1 MTRPPEHGL
10 TPDHVRTLNRLA
22 TIARLLAGAT
32 HEVNNALQVIGGT
45 VELLESRT
53 DLPPQVVT
61 GLARLRTQGDRAAAA
76 IAAVTQ
82 FSRARPGGRERINL
96 RELTDQCVA
105 LRLFAVRRGGLTLD
119 HSAVT
124 GHSLVVEG
132 SSVELQ
138 QVVLNLIINA
148 EQALAGTGGTIQVH
162 VFDEADTVNVRV
174 SDRGPGV
181 RPDLGDDI
189 FELLV
194 SSRSPT
200 ESPGLGLTAARLIA
214 IAHGGTLTREP
225 TDVGAS
231 FLLRIP
237 AAVRSGK

>member
-1 MTRPPEHGL
+1 MTTAPGHGL
-10 TPDHVRTLNRLA
+10 TPDHVLTLNRLA
-22 TIARLLAGAT
+22 TIARLLSGAT

-45 VELLESRT
+45 VELLEART
-53 DLPPQVVT
+53 DLPPQVMT

-82 FSRARPGGRERINL
+82 FSRARPGLRERVNL
-96 RELTDQCVA
+96 RDLTDQCVA
-105 LRLFAVRRGGLTLD
+105 LRMFAVRRGGLTLE
-119 HSAVT
+119 HSVVT
-124 GHSLVVEG
+124 GRSLVVDG

-138 QVVLNLIINA
+138 QAVLNLIINA

-162 VFDEADTVNVRV
+162 VFDDPDSVNVRV

-181 RPDLGDDI
+181 RPDLAEDI

-194 SSRSPT
+194 SSRSPA
-200 ESPGLGLTAARLIA
+200 ESAGLGLAAARLIA
-214 IAHGGTLTREP
+214 TAHGGSLTREP
-225 TDVGAS
+225 VDVGAS

-237 AAVRSGK
+237 SSGR